1 MRLNSSLLVL
11 TGIALAGCG
20 AGEKDLETNEVAPTM
35 RLLPVDEPVHVLGQ
49 LAREP
54 MVVAHPSGT
63 LFLSGFGSQIHGV
76 DPNQPPYLWRS
87 TDGGTS
93 WTPVDT
99 GTAEDG
105 ARGNS
110 DVDLAVG
117 PGGELYFVVMGFDR
131 GAFEGTHI
139 AVGVSHDV
147 GESWVWTLL
156 SEDRGDDRPWVE
168 VAPDGTAHVVWN
180 DGKGVNHARSTD
192 GGLSWTES
200 VKVSEMGGSSH
211 LAVGPQGE
219 LAVRITPLSASGR
232 QFDEGFEKVAV
243 SVDQGNTWVLQ
254 DFPGQI
260 EWDPT
265 FQNTGMIPRWVE
277 PVAWDE
283 DGALYLLWSEGS
295 NVKLAR
301 SQNRGASWTMREV
314 ANEQMSAFFPYLV
327 ARGSGELAATWFTGD
342 EDKLYVNLALIRDGM
357 TSDASQEIVRA
368 DGFEPQTWMDTV
380 ETKARDT
387 AGEYVPVIFLADGDL
402 GVATPVQDAHN
413 DRYGFTW
420 WRFRVE

>member
-1 MRLNSSLLVL
+1 M
-11 TGIALAGCG
+11 GIVLAGCV
-20 AGEKDLETNEVAPTM
+20 AGEKDLETSEVAPTT
-35 RLLPVDEPVHVLGQ
+35 RLLLVDEPVHILGQ

-63 LFLSGFGSQIHGV
+63 LFLSGFGSQIHGI
-76 DPNQPPYLWRS
+76 DPNRPPYLWRS

-93 WTPVDT
+93 WTPVDV

-117 PGGELYFVVMGFDR
+117 PGGELYFVVLGFDR
-131 GAFEGTHI
+131 STFEGTHI

-147 GESWVWTLL
+147 GDSWVWAPL
-156 SEDRGDDRPWVE
+156 SEERGDDRPWVE

-180 DGKGVNHARSTD
+180 DGKGVHHARSTD
-192 GGLSWTES
+192 GGLSWIEC
-200 VKVSEMGGSSH
+200 VQVSEMGGSSH
-211 LAVGPQGE
+211 LAVGPRGE
-219 LAVRITPLSASGR
+219 LAVRITPLSAAGR

-243 SVDQGNTWVLQ
+243 SVDQGDTWVLH

-265 FQNTGMIPRWVE
+265 FKNTGMIPRWVE

-283 DGALYLLWSEGS
+283 DGALYLLWSEGIS
-295 NVKLAR
+295 VKLAR
-301 SQNRGASWTMREV
+301 SQDRGASWTLSQV
-314 ANEQMSAFFPYLV
+314 ANDQMSAFFPYLV

-342 EDKLYVNLALIRDGM
+342 EDELYVNLALIRDG
-357 TSDASQEIVRA
+357 TTADASQEIVRA
-368 DGFEPQTWMDTV
+368 DAFEPQTWMDTV

-387 AGEYVPVIFLADGDL
+387 AGEYVPVIFLADGNL